1 MRTSLSLP
9 LALIVAALVHAA
21 PSRAQ
26 TPTGI
31 PAPPDEALSETAR
44 ELFAKGVKA
53 AQQQRWDQCRAAFLA
68 AYGVKPHPQIAGNLS
83 ACEVKLGMYRDA
95 AEHVSIFLR
104 AQRPDAPPERRT
116 AADAVLK
123 EASAK
128 IAITR
133 LDVAPDGAEVL
144 LDGRQLGDASL
155 TLPLFLEPG
164 AHVIEVRQEGYVTAK
179 RPLDAMA
186 GTSTEI
192 KIALLPVAAPPPV
205 PGGHTTTARRSA
217 GPGIILGAVAVAGVA
232 TGVGLYAVSVGDRS
246 NADTLTKTILD
257 AKHSCVPGA
266 ANLDPLCAQA
276 HSAAATSDALHNAG
290 VGTLIGAG
298 AVAVAA
304 GAYFVWPASRVSVVP
319 VAEKSGAGLWLS
331 GSF

>member
-1 MRTSLSLP
+1 MRLFLTLP
-9 LALIVAALVHAA
+9 LVMATLIHAA

-44 ELFAKGVKA
+44 ELFARGVKA

-104 AQRPDAPPERRT
+104 AQRPDAPPERRA
-116 AADAVLK
+116 AADDVLR

-128 IAITR
+128 IAITQ
-133 LDVAPDGAEVL
+133 LTVAPSGAEVL
-144 LDGRQLGDASL
+144 LDGRSLGNAPL
-155 TLPLFLEPG
+155 AMPLFLEPG
-164 AHVIEVRQEGYVTAK
+164 AHGVEVRQEGYVTAK
-179 RPLDAMA
+179 RSVDARAGASMA
-186 GTSTEI
+186 VQIEL
-192 KIALLPVAAPPPV
+192 APVTPPPPV
-205 PGGHTTTARRSA
+205 PVDRTTISRRSA
-217 GPGIILGAVAVAGVA
+217 VPGIVMGAVAAAGVA
-232 TGVGLYAVSVGDRS
+232 TGIVLYVGSVGDRS
-246 NADTLTKTILD
+246 TADTLTNAILG
-257 AKHSCVPGA
+257 AKHSCDTGA
-266 ANLDPLCAQA
+266 TNFDPRCAQT

-290 VGTLIGAG
+290 VGTLAG
-298 AVAVAA
+298 AAVLAVAA
-304 GAYFVWPASRVSVVP
+304 GAYFVWPALRVSVVP
-319 VAEKSGAGLWLS
+319 VAGKSGAGLWLR